1 MQMIDSVPR
10 ISMYGENHG
19 LLKLIHDQL
28 SEGLDA
34 SIDAFHHDTI
44 DSTRLKKATQEFLLE
59 MMGHKDNDNIFV
71 GFKQLTKRIP
81 DLELVHEMF
90 PCAKYI
96 INYRRNLSSQVEAH
110 IREEMNPE
118 LMGPNFKENTRKF
131 LANETDYLMRFYKKH
146 EAKSFLLPLEDYSL
160 DRFNQMLAFLGVS
173 GCQFHQIARDNTG
186 ADGWGLDRRT
196 IDVSAMLAKSESGVE
211 YVTGI
216 KSYAL
221 QSSNCRFDITL

>member
-1 MQMIDSVPR
+1 MKQNRKKYAV
-10 ISMYGENHG
+10 
-19 LLKLIHDQL
+19 
-28 SEGLDA
+28 
-34 SIDAFHHDTI
+34 SITFY
-44 DSTRLKKATQEFLLE
+44 
-59 MMGHKDNDNIFV
+59 NIMV
-71 GFKQLTKRIP
+71 G
-81 DLELVHEMF
+81 
-90 PCAKYI
+90 
-96 INYRRNLSSQVEAH
+96 NL
-110 IREEMNPE
+110 R
-118 LMGPNFKENTRKF
+118 
-131 LANETDYLMRFYKKH
+131 
-146 EAKSFLLPLEDYSL
+146 FLLPLEDYSL